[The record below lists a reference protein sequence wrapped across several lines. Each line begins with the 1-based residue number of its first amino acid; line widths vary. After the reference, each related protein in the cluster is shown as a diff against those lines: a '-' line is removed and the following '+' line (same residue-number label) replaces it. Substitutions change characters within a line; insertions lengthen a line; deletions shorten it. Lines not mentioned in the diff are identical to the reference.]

1 MDFFR
6 DLPIKHKL
14 TSIIMA
20 TAAAVLALSLLAF
33 ITNEVVS
40 YRHDLRGELSTLAEI
55 ISSNSASALVFDD
68 KEGAENILL
77 SLSTKQN
84 ILAARI
90 YRAEGQL
97 LASYGLPPSIGEDAP
112 ALPDEISESLRG
124 DLAARPEG
132 IIEGDTVLGD
142 RLSLYKPVFHDGHII
157 GTFFIQSDLR
167 GLQSQLFMSSGIA
180 GAILLVSLGIAF
192 LLSMGLQ
199 RVVSNPIM
207 ELVQAMGV
215 VSREENFAAR
225 VEVKGHDEI
234 GRLVEEFN
242 KMLEQIELRDA
253 RLKRGMQELHQAKE
267 TAEFASR
274 SKTDFLSNMSHELR
288 TPLNAIIG
296 FTEVVID
303 QHFGELNETQQE
315 YLHDSLLSSN
325 HLLAIINDIL
335 DLSKV
340 EAGKMELETTNVDLV
355 AVLNGSIFMVKEKAM
370 KHDIDVSVD
379 APEALETLVADER
392 KIKQVIFN
400 LLSNAVKFTP
410 DGGSIVLTA
419 ETVDGGWLVRHLPV
433 AHREKAAFLLSDSSR
448 PFMKV
453 SVADT
458 GVGIKKGN
466 FDKIFRPFQQEDNS
480 TSRKFGGTGLG
491 LTLCRKIISLH
502 GGWIWVASREG
513 EGSVFSFVVPL
524 KPEAVV
530 DGVLPGAEDA
540 EKIEEQLV

>member
-1 MDFFR
+1 
-6 DLPIKHKL
+6 
-14 TSIIMA
+14 
-20 TAAAVLALSLLAF
+20 
-33 ITNEVVS
+33 
-40 YRHDLRGELSTLAEI
+40 
-55 ISSNSASALVFDD
+55 
-68 KEGAENILL
+68 
-77 SLSTKQN
+77 
-84 ILAARI
+84 
-90 YRAEGQL
+90 
-97 LASYGLPPSIGEDAP
+97 
-112 ALPDEISESLRG
+112 
-124 DLAARPEG
+124 
-132 IIEGDTVLGD
+132 
-142 RLSLYKPVFHDGHII
+142 
-157 GTFFIQSDLR
+157 
-167 GLQSQLFMSSGIA
+167 
-180 GAILLVSLGIAF
+180 
-192 LLSMGLQ
+192 
-199 RVVSNPIM
+199 
-207 ELVQAMGV
+207 
-215 VSREENFAAR
+215 
-225 VEVKGHDEI
+225 
-234 GRLVEEFN
+234 
-242 KMLEQIELRDA
+242 LRDA
-253 RLKRGMQELHQAKE
+253 RLKRGMEELHQAKE

-315 YLHDSLLSSN
+315 YLQDVLQSSN

-524 KPEAVV
+524 RPEAVV
-530 DGVLPGAEDA
+530 DGVLPGAGDA
-540 EKIEEQLV
+540 EKIEQQLV

>member
-97 LASYGLPPSIGEDAP
+97 LASYGLPPSIGEDAL
-112 ALPDEISESLRG
+112 ALPADISESLRN